1 VRVYSKLLINLFGE
15 DDAMKITDAVLLE
28 IRDEVALIT
37 IENPPVNALSH
48 NVRFGVKKAIELVM
62 ADESVSSIVIYCS
75 GRTFCAGADIKE
87 FGAPMQ
93 EPVHSQLHD
102 LMDSVNKPIIAGIH
116 GTALGGGLEL
126 ALSCH
131 YRVAISTAKLGLP
144 EVQLGILPGAG
155 GTQRL
160 PRLVGPKKAL
170 DMVISG
176 MPIGAKEALD
186 YGLIDKLVDSD
197 LLAAVMLFAR
207 EKGVSKNDHIRVRD
221 RDEKL
226 KLLEQSI
233 FSDARKAISRRARG
247 FIAPEYNIRCI
258 EAAVNKPFD
267 EGISIESD
275 LVMEL
280 MKGDQA
286 RAQQYFFFAERQA
299 SKIEGLSKG
308 IKHRSIFKVGV
319 IGGGLMGGGI
329 SMNMANVNIPVTLI
343 ETSEK
348 ALEQGL
354 KTIRNNY
361 ESAASKGRISFD
373 AAKKRYELIKGSLD
387 LGDLNDCDLIIEA
400 VFEEMSVKKD
410 IFSRLDS
417 IVKQDAILA
426 SNTSALNLNEIA
438 SATTRPQSVIGLHFF
453 SPANVMKLLEVVRGK
468 KTADDVIATCM
479 SFAKR
484 INKVPVLV
492 GVCPGFVG
500 NRILHYRQI
509 QANHLA
515 LEGVPIEQID
525 RVLYEFGFPM
535 GPFQMGDLA
544 GLDLGWKADSS
555 NSSDI
560 RDRLCELGRFGQ
572 KSGNGFYDY
581 EGRKPIHS
589 DIVSEVIRDCG
600 RLQGIEHRDSS
611 DNEILDRCLLP
622 MINEGAK
629 ILEEG
634 IASRASDIDVVY
646 VYGYGWPRYRGG
658 PMHYANCLGLK
669 KVIEKLQHY
678 REITGDDFWMPC
690 QFLVDLAD
698 SQSLFT

>member
-1 VRVYSKLLINLFGE
+1 
-15 DDAMKITDAVLLE
+15 MKITDTVSLQ
-28 IRDEVALIT
+28 IKDRVALIT

-48 NVRFGVKKAIELVM
+48 NVRSGVKKALELVM
-62 ADESVSSIVIYCS
+62 IDDLVSSIALNCS
-75 GRTFCAGADIKE
+75 GKTFCAGADIKE

-102 LMDSVNKPIIAGIH
+102 VMDGVDKPLIAVIH

-126 ALSCH
+126 ALCCH

-160 PRLVGPKKAL
+160 PRLVGPKIAL
-170 DMVISG
+170 DMVVSG
-176 MPIGAKEALD
+176 TPIGAVEALD

-197 LLAAVMLFAR
+197 LLSSAFLFAK
-207 EKGVSKNDHIRVRD
+207 EKGLSRDKPIRVRD
-221 RDEKL
+221 RSDKL
-226 KLLEQSI
+226 KLVDHGI
-233 FSDARKAISRRARG
+233 FRDTRELISRRARG

-258 EAAVNKPFD
+258 EAAVNKSFD
-267 EGISIESD
+267 EGLSIESD

-280 MKGDQA
+280 MRGDQA

-299 SKIEGLSKG
+299 SKIEGLDKE
-308 IKHRSIFKVGV
+308 IKHRPISSVGV

-329 SMNMANVNIPVTLI
+329 SMSIANVGIPVTI
-343 ETSEK
+343 VETSQKALEK
-348 ALEQGL
+348 ALE
-354 KTIRNNY
+354 TIRKNY
-361 ESAASKGRISFD
+361 ESTAKKGRITVD
-373 AAKKRYELIKGSLD
+373 IANERCKLIQGSLK

-417 IVKQDAILA
+417 IAKPGAILA
-426 SNTSALNLNEIA
+426 SNTSALDLNEIA
-438 SATTRPQSVIGLHFF
+438 SATKRPESVIGLHFF
-453 SPANVMKLLEVVRGK
+453 SPANIMKLLEVVRGK
-468 KTADDVIATCM
+468 NTSDDVIATCM

-484 INKVPVLV
+484 ISKVPVLV

-500 NRILHYRQI
+500 NRILHYRQV
-509 QANHLA
+509 QANQLA
-515 LEGVPIEQID
+515 LEGVPIQQID
-525 RVLYEFGFPM
+525 RVLYQFGFPM

-544 GLDLGWKADSS
+544 GLDLGWNAEKS
-555 NSSDI
+555 NPSDI
-560 RDRLCELGRFGQ
+560 RDCLCGLGRFGQ

-589 DIVSEVIRDCG
+589 EIVSEVIRDCG
-600 RLQGIEHRDSS
+600 RLQGIEPRNSS
-611 DNEILDRCLLP
+611 DSEILERCLLP

-629 ILEEG
+629 ILGEG

-669 KVIEKLQHY
+669 NVIEKLLHY
-678 REITGDDFWMPC
+678 REITGDEFWTPC
-690 QFLVDLAD
+690 QFLVDLAER
-698 SQSLFT
+698 QGIFT